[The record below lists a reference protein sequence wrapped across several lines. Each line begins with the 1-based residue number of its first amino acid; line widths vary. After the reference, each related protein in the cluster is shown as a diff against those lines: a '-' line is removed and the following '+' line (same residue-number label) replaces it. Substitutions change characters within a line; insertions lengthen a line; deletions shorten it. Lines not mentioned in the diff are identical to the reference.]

1 MASGHILDINV
12 PERNPGGAPGGDYE
26 RIDPSPVDFGGSVG
40 QAEEKLGGAIGQA
53 GETGMN
59 AIVARQQLTNE
70 VHSSEVNTWLAD
82 KITDRY
88 SEFSK
93 LEGRAALDGLP
104 AFKKDIGD
112 LYQQSYSQAGSPSE
126 QALIAKSGRYLT
138 DAYYRYGTTHAD
150 QQFRTWQDKTSENR
164 ATTFGNMAVLAVN
177 HPDDM
182 KKYLDTSDDEVSKLF
197 ESRAW
202 DREAIDNKVA
212 ENRGYNI
219 RKLVDQQMTIGDPNQ
234 AAEIFAAN
242 RSRMD
247 AASIVAVEKALKPK
261 LEQQAAEVGAA
272 IALGRAPPQEPFQ
285 FHERTSGLPSGY
297 TARVISLESGGD
309 PNAQSGSYRGLA
321 QFSPCCGAAG
331 KP

>member
-164 ATTFGNMAVLAVN
+164 ATTFGNQAAVAAQ
-177 HPDDM
+177 HG
-182 KKYLDTSDDEVSKLF
+182 TGDEVDASLATSADEAANKFEAQGWSKADIPPELKK
-197 ESRAW
+197 RVGQNVNT
-202 DREAIDNKVA
+202 IA
-212 ENRGYNI
+212 ETLAAN
-219 RKLVDQQMTIGDPNQ
+219 GDP
-234 AAEIFAAN
+234 
-242 RSRMD
+242 
-247 AASIVAVEKALKPK
+247 
-261 LEQQAAEVGAA
+261 
-272 IALGRAPPQEPFQ
+272 
-285 FHERTSGLPSGY
+285 RT
-297 TARVISLESGGD
+297 
-309 PNAQSGSYRGLA
+309 
-321 QFSPCCGAAG
+321 
-331 KP
+331 